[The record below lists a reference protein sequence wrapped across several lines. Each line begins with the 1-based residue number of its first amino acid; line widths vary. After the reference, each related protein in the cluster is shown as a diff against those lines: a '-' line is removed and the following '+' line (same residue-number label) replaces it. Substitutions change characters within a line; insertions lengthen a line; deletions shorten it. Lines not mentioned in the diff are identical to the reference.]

1 MDCLMY
7 AWESRTGNL
16 IKLSVGYNK
25 FLDFATANRKGG
37 GSMSKKAED
46 IKIVGVVGAG
56 TMGSGIAQVVASSGR
71 QVVLV
76 DVTDAAIGRGMK
88 AIEGSLGR
96 LVKKETMSEEE
107 SKSIVSRIKTTTKY
121 EDFKDVDL
129 VIEAA
134 FEDMKVKKEIYKKLD
149 ESTSPDVVLATNT
162 SSLPIVEIAVGTG
175 RPDKVVGM
183 HFFNP
188 APVMK
193 LVEVI
198 KTLATSDET
207 AEFAFNFATAL
218 GKEPVRTKDIP
229 GFIVNRILIPMLNE
243 AVFAYLD
250 GVGTPE
256 DIDKA
261 MKLGTNQPIGP
272 LALIDLIGL
281 DVTLDVMD
289 VFYKEFQ
296 DSKYRAAPLLRQMVR
311 AGRLGRKSGKGFFQ
325 Y

>member
-1 MDCLMY
+1 MISQLRIEKE
-7 AWESRTGNL
+7 A
-16 IKLSVGYNK
+16 V
-25 FLDFATANRKGG
+25 
-37 GSMSKKAED
+37 MSKKPED
-46 IKIVGVVGAG
+46 IKTVGVVGAG

-71 QVVLV
+71 NVVLA
-76 DVTDAAIGRGMK
+76 DVTDAALARGVK

-96 LVKKETMSEEE
+96 LVKKETISEEE

-129 VIEAA
+129 IIEAA

-193 LVEVI
+193 LVEII
-198 KTLATSDET
+198 KTLTTSDET
-207 AEFAFNFATAL
+207 ADFAFDFATAL

-243 AVFAYLD
+243 AVFAYSD

-281 DVTLDVMD
+281 DVTIDVMD

-311 AGRLGRKSGKGFFQ
+311 AGWLGRKSGKGFFQ